1 MATREQIH
9 ALIDALP
16 DSELDVL
23 DRFIK
28 ARSNPVLRAL
38 MDAPDDDEPLT
49 EDDLAAI
56 AQARA
61 HRARGDIVRDKDL
74 DRELGW

>member
-61 HRARGDIVRDKDL
+61 DRARGDIVRDKDL